1 MDQTVL
7 KLQDFNENAE
17 ESSENSQQRPKKF
30 VSKRKKRSEILNGRH
45 AVLDKL
51 C

>member
-7 KLQDFNENAE
+7 KLQDCNENAE
-17 ESSENSQQRPKKF
+17 ENSGNSQQRPKKF
-30 VSKRKKRSEILNGRH
+30 VSKI
-45 AVLDKL
+45 

>member
-30 VSKRKKRSEILNGRH
+30 VSKKKKDLKFLT
-45 AVLDKL
+45 ADMPF
-51 C
+51 